1 MLFIFVFFVL
11 LANFAS
17 SDTSFANLQRIYING
32 AILDSTKLVDEIYAA
47 RDNELIKG
55 VLLDINSPG
64 GAAAASMEI
73 ALAIDDLSKKK
84 PVVAYARDYM
94 TSGSYLAA
102 SSSSYIIA
110 NPISTIGSIG
120 VLVSSADISKALEKL
135 GIKASNLSA
144 GKYKQISNIS
154 KPLSKDEQAYIQA
167 HIDKVYMIFADFVA
181 KQRSLDIKDMSTWA
195 DARIFVR

>member
-84 PVVAYARDYM
+84 FYAATLVWEYHCRVEQNKM
-94 TSGSYLAA
+94 FQEF
-102 SSSSYIIA
+102 
-110 NPISTIGSIG
+110 
-120 VLVSSADISKALEKL
+120 VLMFYPETMIWK
-135 GIKASNLSA
+135 IK
-144 GKYKQISNIS
+144 
-154 KPLSKDEQAYIQA
+154 
-167 HIDKVYMIFADFVA
+167 
-181 KQRSLDIKDMSTWA
+181 
-195 DARIFVR
+195 RINRKM